1 MTWDINMLTAAL
13 GGANTALDMLGKLVG
28 ANGDAK
34 VQAATAELRKELGSA
49 SLAFVQATQ
58 HLMELQKE
66 IATLQREND
75 VLREQLAKTQTQA
88 ENDAR
93 YQLVEL
99 EGQQFAYLFEPT
111 EGERTPR
118 HYLCARCRTEKKN
131 SVLQGHGRPG
141 NFNRVGTFH
150 VLDLPIGDAFLVHF
164 VPPGQGSQWINHKRP
179 QKPSTKT
186 CSINRTASNSEKIGC
201 PLAGPRMRSMN
212 AMNRFTPPP

>member
-141 NFNRVGTFH
+141 NFKC
-150 VLDLPIGDAFLVHF
+150 PICSTIYITDRNSPRSRSAITDDE
-164 VPPGQGSQWINHKRP
+164 PPGGPQGW
-179 QKPSTKT
+179 
-186 CSINRTASNSEKIGC
+186 
-201 PLAGPRMRSMN
+201 MR
-212 AMNRFTPPP
+212 